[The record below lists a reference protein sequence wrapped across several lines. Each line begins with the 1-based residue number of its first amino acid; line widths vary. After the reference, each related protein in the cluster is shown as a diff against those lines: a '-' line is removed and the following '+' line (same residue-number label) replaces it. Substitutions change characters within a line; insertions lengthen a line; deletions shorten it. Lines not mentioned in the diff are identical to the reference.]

1 MSQALVFKKNN
12 SLQLF
17 RPFRD
22 YLVDLTMGLEFHRS
36 MIIGDGKDLLD
47 HWVHS

>member
-1 MSQALVFKKNN
+1 MSQDLVFKKNN

-22 YLVDLTMGLEFHRS
+22 YLVDLTMGPEF
-36 MIIGDGKDLLD
+36 IKEL
-47 HWVHS
+47 